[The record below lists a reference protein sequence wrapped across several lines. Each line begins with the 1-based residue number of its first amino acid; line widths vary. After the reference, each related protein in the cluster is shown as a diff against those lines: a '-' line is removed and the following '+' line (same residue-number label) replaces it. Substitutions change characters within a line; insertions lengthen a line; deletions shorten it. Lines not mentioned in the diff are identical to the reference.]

1 MRNMS
6 LSAFAAAVPAVFL
19 LTTISRGNE
28 GLIIDHRCVDLLVI
42 PSQDVEAASALRA
55 LMRHASVGTGI
66 IWGLDCFAG
75 DHPTNVSCSGY
86 PAGVYDRS
94 RWLLELRAGNWKSKI
109 DDLVTQVELRA
120 DDFDVFMTKFCYID
134 ALGDSHPD
142 WEYFRAAM
150 EQLEADYPGKRF
162 VWWTIPLTRDGQP
175 GTDVF
180 NKLMRDYC
188 TANDKILFDIA
199 DIECHEPNGV
209 KLTNVNGDEI
219 ISALY
224 TKEIHAGHLNIPGRI
239 RVAGAFWQLMARLA
253 GWTRT
258 ITVDDDGPAD
268 FDNIQAAID
277 AASHFDTV
285 QVADGKYSGP
295 GNRDIEFQGKA
306 ITVRSAN
313 GPHSTI
319 IDCENEGHGVYIVDN
334 DTGRARLRGF
344 TITNT
349 YHGAIKIYS
358 SSPPRMASSGP
369 NGPGYKDVV
378 IGNCIIV
385 DNRDAGILL
394 DGHDNAAIEHCRIAG
409 NGGGGVWSYMSW
421 PSFRNCAVV
430 GNEQTGIR
438 ATGATIANCTI
449 AENTGFGL
457 WIYEPAITNS
467 IIWGNGLGGIHD
479 SGKDEAH
486 VTYCCVEGFFKGLGN
501 IGADPC
507 FADPNTGD
515 YHLKSQAGRW
525 NPNTESWVIDAV
537 TSACIDAGN
546 PGSLLADEPNDAANA
561 RINMGAYGG
570 TAEASRTP
578 PLWGVLADLTNDG
591 IVAFEDFS
599 FQAADWRK
607 SQSEQPGDLNRD
619 SAVGAADVALL
630 ADGWLTG
637 RL

>member
-1 MRNMS
+1 MRNVS
-6 LSAFAAAVPAVFL
+6 LSAFAAAVPAVFI
-19 LTTISRGNE
+19 LTTISGGTE
-28 GLIIDHRCVDLLVI
+28 GPIIDHRCVELSAI
-42 PSQDVEAASALRA
+42 PPQDVAAASLLRA

-175 GTDVF
+175 GTDAF

-209 KLTNVNGDEI
+209 KLTNANGDEI

-277 AASHFDTV
+277 AA
-285 QVADGKYSGP
+285 ADGDTIIVTDGIYTGE
-295 GNRDIEFQGKA
+295 GNRDIDFAGKA
-306 ITVRSAN
+306 ITLCSRS
-313 GPHSTI
+313 GFEDCV
-319 IDCENEGHGVYIVDN
+319 IDCERQGCGFYFHHNESSGS
-334 DTGRARLRGF
+334 TLEGF
-344 TITNT
+344 TVTNGNGSAVEWLGRT
-349 YHGAIKIYS
+349 FRAGGAIACIG
-358 SSPPRMASSGP
+358 SSPKILSCRLVANEAELGGGIYCRGSQPVISGCTVSGNRATALHGGGIYNIESRPRLSNCAFTANRANFGAGMHNIESRPFLSYCVFATNVAS
-369 NGPGYKDVV
+369 
-378 IGNCIIV
+378 V
-385 DNRDAGILL
+385 DGGGILNTINSEA
-394 DGHDNAAIEHCRIAG
+394 DTIACTFSG
-409 NGGGGVWSYMSW
+409 NEALYWGGGILNTRGSKA
-421 PSFRNCAVV
+421 RVV
-430 GNEQTGIR
+430 
-438 ATGATIANCTI
+438 NCT
-449 AENTGFGL
+449 F
-457 WIYEPAITNS
+457 
-467 IIWGNGLGGIHD
+467 
-479 SGKDEAH
+479 SG
-486 VTYCCVEGFFKGLGN
+486 
-501 IGADPC
+501 
-507 FADPNTGD
+507 
-515 YHLKSQAGRW
+515 
-525 NPNTESWVIDAV
+525 
-537 TSACIDAGN
+537 
-546 PGSLLADEPNDAANA
+546 
-561 RINMGAYGG
+561 
-570 TAEASRTP
+570 
-578 PLWGVLADLTNDG
+578 
-591 IVAFEDFS
+591 
-599 FQAADWRK
+599 
-607 SQSEQPGDLNRD
+607 
-619 SAVGAADVALL
+619 
-630 ADGWLTG
+630 
-637 RL
+637 